1 MRRHAQRHARADART
16 DRGTRKP
23 WRDLDLKLPLPSGLG
38 RSHLL
43 AIDADCCGC
52 GGSLLFGVG
61 RLLGG
66 GCFLEPWRLL
76 RTWFAR
82 ACMCV
87 PAYVRAHAAF
97 VCLHV
102 CVCMSVRVCLY
113 VRARVHICTCARE
126 RGARTTGGIAGS
138 GCVGGQACVC
148 MSAVLAQLRP
158 CVSVCLRGWVR
169 AGGQAFVGVY
179 NTHAC

>member
-1 MRRHAQRHARADART
+1 MA
-16 DRGTRKP
+16 
-23 WRDLDLKLPLPSGLG
+23 DLDLKLPLPSGLG

-66 GCFLEPWRLL
+66 GCFLGAVAPLAYLVCARMHV
-76 RTWFAR
+76 R
-82 ACMCV
+82 ACICACARRVCV
-87 PAYVRAHAAF
+87 SA
-97 VCLHV
+97 CV